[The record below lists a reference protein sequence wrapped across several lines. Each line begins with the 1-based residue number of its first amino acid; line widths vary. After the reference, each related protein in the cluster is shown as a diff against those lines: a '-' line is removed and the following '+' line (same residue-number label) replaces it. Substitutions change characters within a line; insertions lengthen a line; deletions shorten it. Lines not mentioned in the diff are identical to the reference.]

1 MKYDNLLDTPPT
13 TVDEVELADA
23 LQVAPASTRSRKV
36 TTMLVALLLVSVG
49 ALGGLWWGNR
59 SNTATLAGMP
69 GVRSGH
75 MPSGFPGGFPGGGAA
90 PSASATPGT
99 ASSTGGLAVVGTV
112 VKVAGDAVTVKDLG
126 GAEHVVRLAPQSR
139 ISRSASITATDLKAG
154 ESVTVSGK
162 KSADGSVDATS
173 ITAK

>member
-69 GVRSGH
+69 GVRSGQ

-99 ASSTGGLAVVGTV
+99 ASSTG
-112 VKVAGDAVTVKDLG
+112 
-126 GAEHVVRLAPQSR
+126 
-139 ISRSASITATDLKAG
+139 
-154 ESVTVSGK
+154 
-162 KSADGSVDATS
+162 
-173 ITAK
+173 

>member
-1 MKYDNLLDTPPT
+1 
-13 TVDEVELADA
+13 
-23 LQVAPASTRSRKV
+23 
-36 TTMLVALLLVSVG
+36 
-49 ALGGLWWGNR
+49 
-59 SNTATLAGMP
+59 
-69 GVRSGH
+69 